1 MKLTTLL
8 ILPLLQLTTAIPL
21 IKRTSQS
28 GSVPVKWGAAG
39 FLGEFTIGG
48 QPIDL
53 LIDTGSCGTWVV
65 GPQATECHTQTHCY
79 NPRDATK
86 VPSSTAS
93 TFKQTYN
100 DGLEARGDTIVIDTF
115 GSQRPIGGFQIQEQ
129 YVQVASD
136 ITGDNGK
143 PLWEEKNGLLGMC
156 RAGRARSSPNRLDTL
171 PTTSGNFDYWTSYLK
186 SDAEET
192 WSLCFNCMASS
203 SLYDPSSGTTV
214 KPIDSKN
221 WYVDSDGWAVTI
233 THQDGKTQRT
243 KFTADDKILLDT
255 GATITTLDSATLNAI
270 AAAYGG
276 SCSNGGGR
284 CSYPC
289 YIKDGEFPD
298 GSPTKRGVKVMLPW
312 GTSGGIPFE
321 PRAFYRGSYSCGG
334 AGGCTCKFGL
344 KTKEG
349 ALTYG
354 SAVFKSAYFKWDVK
368 NSEITTF
375 QYR

>member
-1 MKLTTLL
+1 MKLTTFL
-8 ILPLLQLTTAIPL
+8 IFPLLQLATAIPL
-21 IKRTSQS
+21 IKRTSQP
-28 GSVPVKWGAAG
+28 GSVSVKWGAAG

-48 QPIDL
+48 QAIDL

-65 GPQATECHTQTHCY
+65 GPEASECRTQTHCY
-79 NPRDATK
+79 DPRDAPR

-93 TFKQTYN
+93 GFKQTYN

-115 GSQRPIGGFQIQEQ
+115 GSQKPIGGFQIEEQ

-136 ITGDNGK
+136 IKGDNGK

-156 RAGRARSSPNRLDTL
+156 RAGRSRSSPKRLDTL
-171 PTTSGNFDYWTSYLK
+171 PTTSGKFDYWTSYLK

-192 WSLCFNCMASS
+192 WSLCFDCMADS
-203 SLYDPSSGTTV
+203 SLYDSSSGLTV
-214 KPIDSKN
+214 KSIDSKN
-221 WYVDSDGWAVTI
+221 WYVDSDGWAVTV
-233 THQDGKTQRT
+233 TGSDGKPEST

-255 GATITTLDSATLNAI
+255 GATITALDNGSLKAI

-276 SCSNGGGR
+276 SCSGGR

-289 YIKDGEFPD
+289 YIKDGAFPD
-298 GSPTKRGVKVMLPW
+298 GSPRKQGVKVTLPW
-312 GTSGGIPFE
+312 GTGSIPFE

-334 AGGCTCKFGL
+334 GNCTCKFGL

-375 QYR
+375 RYR

>member
-1 MKLTTLL
+1 MKSTTFL
-8 ILPLLQLTTAIPL
+8 IFPLLHLQLATAIPL
-21 IKRTSQS
+21 IKRTSQP
-28 GSVPVKWGAAG
+28 GSVSVKWGAAG

-48 QPIDL
+48 QAIDL

-65 GPQATECHTQTHCY
+65 GPEASECRTQTHCY
-79 NPRDATK
+79 DPRDAPR

-93 TFKQTYN
+93 SFKQTYN

-115 GSQRPIGGFQIQEQ
+115 GSQKPIGGFQIEEQ

-136 ITGDNGK
+136 IRGDNGK

-156 RAGRARSSPNRLDTL
+156 RAGRSRSSPKRLDTL

-192 WSLCFNCMASS
+192 WSLCFDCMADS
-203 SLYDPSSGTTV
+203 SLYDSSSGITV
-214 KPIDSKN
+214 KSIDSKN
-221 WYVDSDGWAVTI
+221 WYVDSDGWAVTV
-233 THQDGKTQRT
+233 TGSDGKPEIT

-255 GATITTLDSATLNAI
+255 GATITALDSGSLKAI

-276 SCSNGGGR
+276 SCSGGR

-298 GSPTKRGVKVMLPW
+298 GSPKKQGVKVTLPW
-312 GTSGGIPFE
+312 GTGSIPFE

-334 AGGCTCKFGL
+334 GSCTCKFGL

-349 ALTYG
+349 TLTYG

-375 QYR
+375 RYK